1 VRAILDFYLTQMK
14 MAVLQQLQYRVANYF
29 YMIGMI
35 AEPVI
40 YLVVWSTVAIAQGG
54 SVAGYTPGE
63 FAAYYIVWTLVRN
76 MNIVLTPYAW
86 ENYIQRGELSMELLR
101 PVHPLHAQMAYFA
114 GWKFVVIVLWLPIA
128 AILAMIFRPEIHTS
142 PWAVAAFV
150 IALWGGFFVRF
161 MMLWLLGMIT
171 FWTTRVS
178 AIFELYFTME
188 LLFSGRLVPMA
199 LLPPWA
205 QQLASYMPFQWA
217 FGFPIELLLGKYTQA
232 QALYGLAAQ
241 VFWIALGV
249 ILVQL
254 FWRTALRRFSAVGG

>member
-1 VRAILDFYLTQMK
+1 MSVMVDFYLTQMK
-14 MAVLQQLQYRVANYF
+14 MAIVQQFQYRVANYF

-40 YLVVWSTVAIAQGG
+40 YLVVWSTVANTQGG

-101 PVHPLHAQMAYFA
+101 PVHPLHAQIAYFA
-114 GWKFVVIVLWLPIA
+114 GWKFVVILMWLPIA
-128 AILAMIFRPEIHTS
+128 AILAVIFRPEIHTQ
-142 PWAVAAFV
+142 PWAIAAFGV
-150 IALWGGFFVRF
+150 ALWGGFFVRF

-188 LLFSGRLVPMA
+188 LLFSGRLVPLA

-205 QQLASYMPFQWA
+205 QQLAGYMPFQWA
-217 FGFPIELLLGKYTQA
+217 FGFPIELLLGKYSQA

-241 VFWIALGV
+241 IFWIALGA
-249 ILVQL
+249 ILVRL
-254 FWRTALRRFSAVGG
+254 FWRSALRRFSAVGA